1 MGLFLFINWNFFM
14 SNLMSN
20 YYPLEV
26 TFVKGS
32 GCWLTDTSGY
42 EYLDALSGI
51 GVVNLG
57 HSHPAIT
64 KSIVNQSKKLLHTS
78 NVYRIA
84 NQEKL
89 ATRLCQLANMD
100 KAFFSNSGAEA
111 NEAAIKIARLF
122 ARTKNI
128 QNPIILTA
136 NQSFHGRTM
145 ATLSATGQ
153 SKVQEGFS
161 PLMSEFFHVDF
172 DDTDAINKF
181 SVNNNVVAVMVEP
194 VQGEAGVIIP
204 EDDYLNKVKLLCK
217 KNDWLFI
224 LDEVQAGMGRT
235 GKLFAHQHNNIT
247 PDILCLAKGL
257 GNGVPIGACL
267 ARGKAAEMLTPGTHG
282 STFGGNPLVTGVA
295 LSVLDVFDSE
305 SILENVMKM
314 SQYFESEFKAKI
326 MDCNSVKELR
336 IKGLM
341 IGIGLDENI
350 IDCSKLTQKALEDQL
365 LINITGNSI
374 RLLPPLIISKKEI
387 DILIKKILKLISI

>member
-1 MGLFLFINWNFFM
+1 M

-26 TFVKGS
+26 TFVKGR
-32 GCWLTDTSGY
+32 GCWLTDTSGHK
-42 EYLDALSGI
+42 YLDALSGI

-57 HSHPAIT
+57 HCHPSIT
-64 KSIVNQSKKLLHTS
+64 KSIVDQSKQLLHTS
-78 NVYRIA
+78 NVYRID

-89 ATRLCQLANMD
+89 AKKLCSLANMD

-111 NEAAIKIARLF
+111 NEAAIKIARLY

-128 QNPIILTA
+128 QSPIILTA

-161 PLMSEFFHVDF
+161 PLMSEFVHVDF
-172 DDTDAINKF
+172 DDIEAIIKYNENK
-181 SVNNNVVAVMVEP
+181 NVVAVMVEP
-194 VQGEAGVIIP
+194 IQGEAGVIIP
-204 EDDYLNKVKLLCK
+204 QLDYLNKVKSLCK
-217 KNDWLFI
+217 KNEWLFI

-267 ARGKAAEMLTPGTHG
+267 AKGIAAEMLTPGTHG

-295 LSVLDVFDSE
+295 LSVLGVFEKDF
-305 SILENVMKM
+305 ILDNVTKM
-314 SQYFESEFKAKI
+314 SQYFESEFKSKI
-326 MDCNSVKELR
+326 MGSNVVKELR

-350 IDCSKLTQKALEDQL
+350 IDCSKLTQKALDDHL

-374 RLLPPLIISKKEI
+374 RMLPPLIITKKEI
-387 DILIKKILKLISI
+387 DILIKKILILISTKD